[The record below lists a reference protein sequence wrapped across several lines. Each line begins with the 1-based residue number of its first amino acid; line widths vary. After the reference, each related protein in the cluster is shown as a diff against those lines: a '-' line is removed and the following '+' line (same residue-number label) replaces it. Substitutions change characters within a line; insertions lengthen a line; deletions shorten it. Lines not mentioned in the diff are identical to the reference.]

1 MNKKAQTLYQK
12 ELEAEG
18 VFDARNIPETP
29 TLLVRLLHHKPKE
42 WGCVIDVFIEPDDPN
57 GRRIRVTCGDY
68 QFEKGVKLV
77 IIERSARQDQL

>member
-42 WGCVIDVFIEPDDPN
+42 WGRVIDVFIEPDDPD
-57 GRRIRVTCGDY
+57 GAEFVSHVVTTNSK
-68 QFEKGVKLV
+68 KGSSL
-77 IIERSARQDQL
+77 